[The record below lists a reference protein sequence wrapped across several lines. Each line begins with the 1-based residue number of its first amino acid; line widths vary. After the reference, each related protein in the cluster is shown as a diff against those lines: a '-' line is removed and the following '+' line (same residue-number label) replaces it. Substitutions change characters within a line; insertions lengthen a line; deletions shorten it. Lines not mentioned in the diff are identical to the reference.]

1 MTEYAWHVD
10 LTKFRVYLR
19 QKYDIQ
25 KAYYYLGYIQD
36 DHKIEQL
43 YEEVQNASFTLVFRQ
58 HNSVMVVTK
67 KGNVDP
73 DIIFDAM
80 RRIQAGGLRQNSLSF
95 RRRRLQNAC

>member
-1 MTEYAWHVD
+1 MSNIAYVDGQNLHLGTKGMTEYAWHVD

-43 YEEVQNASFTLVFRQ
+43 YEEV
-58 HNSVMVVTK
+58 
-67 KGNVDP
+67 
-73 DIIFDAM
+73 
-80 RRIQAGGLRQNSLSF
+80 
-95 RRRRLQNAC
+95 